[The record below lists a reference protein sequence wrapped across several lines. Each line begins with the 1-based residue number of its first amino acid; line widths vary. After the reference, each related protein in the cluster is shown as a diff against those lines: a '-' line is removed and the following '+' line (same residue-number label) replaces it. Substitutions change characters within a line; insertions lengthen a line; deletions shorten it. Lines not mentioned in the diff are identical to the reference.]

1 LISSIYLGKIC
12 DNLISENVITMPE
25 NKDNQKT
32 IVTNRKARHEYEIV
46 DNVECGLVL
55 LGSEVKSLREGK
67 ASLADAHGRIRDNE
81 IWLIGMHIPPYK
93 QAAYE
98 VTDPLRERKLLLHKS
113 EIKKLARKVK
123 EKGITLIPLRL
134 YFKNNIAKVDLGLA
148 RGKRQYDKKVAIAQ
162 RDAKRDLQR
171 EAKEYSKQ

>member
-1 LISSIYLGKIC
+1 MPDEKI
-12 DNLISENVITMPE
+12 
-25 NKDNQKT
+25 KDKT
-32 IVTNRKARHEYEIV
+32 IVTNRKARYEYEIV

-67 ASLADAHGRIRDNE
+67 ASLADAYAKIRDNE
-81 IWLIGMHIPPYK
+81 IWLVSMHIPPYK
-93 QAAYE
+93 QATFDAA
-98 VTDPLRERKLLLHKS
+98 DPLRERKLLLHKS
-113 EIKKLARKVK
+113 EIKKLARKVQ

-171 EAKEYSKQ
+171 EQKEYGKK

>member
-1 LISSIYLGKIC
+1 
-12 DNLISENVITMPE
+12 MPE
-25 NKDNQKT
+25 NNQIKEKT
-32 IVTNRKARHEYEIV
+32 IVSNRKARHDYEIV
-46 DNVECGLVL
+46 DNIECGLVL

-67 ASLADAHGRIRDNE
+67 ASLADAYARIRDNE
-81 IWLIGMHIPPYK
+81 VWLTGMHIPPYK

-98 VTDPLRERKLLLHKS
+98 VADPVRDRKLLLHKS
-113 EIKKLARKVK
+113 EIKKLARKVL
-123 EKGITLIPLRL
+123 EKGVTLIPLRL

-171 EAKEYSKQ
+171 EEKEHSRH

>member
-1 LISSIYLGKIC
+1 ML
-12 DNLISENVITMPE
+12 E
-25 NKDNQKT
+25 
-32 IVTNRKARHEYEIV
+32 
-46 DNVECGLVL
+46 
-55 LGSEVKSLREGK
+55 
-67 ASLADAHGRIRDNE
+67 
-81 IWLIGMHIPPYK
+81 
-93 QAAYE
+93 
-98 VTDPLRERKLLLHKS
+98 S

-171 EAKEYSKQ
+171 EQKEHSRQ

>member
-1 LISSIYLGKIC
+1 LIAALLLYELYRKIYQC
-12 DNLISENVITMPE
+12 VNMPE
-25 NKDNQKT
+25 NNQNKDKT
-32 IVTNRKARHEYEIV
+32 IVTNRKARYQYEIV
-46 DNVECGLVL
+46 DNLECGLVL

-67 ASLADAHGRIRDNE
+67 ASLADAHARVRDNE

-93 QAAYE
+93 QAAFE
-98 VTDPLRERKLLLHKS
+98 VTDPLRDRKLLLHKS
-113 EIKKLARKVK
+113 EIKKLARKIL

-148 RGKRQYDKKVAIAQ
+148 RGKRQYDKKRVIAQ

-171 EAKEYSKQ
+171 ERKEINRR